1 MVEAGR
7 HFSRDRA
14 IPSGDPFR
22 RSLMGRP
29 VWTRLLF
36 VVAGLAFFWL
46 TVLWAVAVP

>member
-7 HFSRDRA
+7 HFSRYK
-14 IPSGDPFR
+14 SSDPFR
-22 RSLMGRP
+22 RSMMGRP

-36 VVAGLAFFWL
+36 VAAGLVFFWL

>member
-7 HFSRDRA
+7 RFSRYQS
-14 IPSGDPFR
+14 IDPYR

-36 VVAGLAFFWL
+36 VAAGLACFWL